1 MTPAKQVVILKI
13 EHYIENSNFY
23 IMVSS
28 YHNYLNLHIRCLVD
42 ALVRLQTQYG
52 SWTPK
57 NGDLPPKYVLVL
69 KTLFYG
75 TILEGVKMVWEIF
88 LGARHPVVV
97 CVVFAVHTTRMHAKS
112 ADQTPPN
119 GDLPPK
125 YLFAQKM
132 LYYGCY
138 FLCAENGWANFLW
151 MSRTRLWYALCL
163 QTMSLECMQNPQTKL
178 PQMTI
183 CHPNTWLSATTK
195 SRNN

>member
-75 TILEGVKMVWEIF
+75 TILEGVKMVCEIF
-88 LGARHPVVV
+88 SGCPTPGCGMCCVCSPYHSNACKICRPNSPKWRFATQIPVRAENAILRVLFFMRRKWLGKFFMDVPHPIVV
-97 CVVFAVHTTRMHAKS
+97 CIVFTDHVTRMHAKS

-119 GDLPPK
+119 DDLPPK
-125 YLFAQKM
+125 YVI
-132 LYYGCY
+132 
-138 FLCAENGWANFLW
+138 E
-151 MSRTRLWYALCL
+151 
-163 QTMSLECMQNPQTKL
+163 
-178 PQMTI
+178 
-183 CHPNTWLSATTK
+183 
-195 SRNN
+195 RNHKIT